1 MNFYATFCLAV
12 FIWICVPAVKGSPHS
27 LGVLFVSSSQ
37 HNSIEALDGAQEAI
51 KDVQSNDLLL
61 EYKLEIIDSKV
72 HMCIVK
78 K

>member
-1 MNFYATFCLAV
+1 MNIYCTICLAV
-12 FIWICVPAVKGSPHS
+12 FILICVSAVKGFPHS
-27 LGVLFVSSSQ
+27 LGVLFVCSSQ
-37 HNSIEALDGAQEAI
+37 HNSTETLDGAQEAL

-61 EYKLEIIDSKV
+61 DYKQEIIDSKV

>member
-1 MNFYATFCLAV
+1 MNFYANICLAV

-27 LGVLFVSSSQ
+27 LGVLFVCSSQ
-37 HNSIEALDGAQEAI
+37 HNSTGGLDGAQEAI

-61 EYKLEIIDSKV
+61 EYKLEIIDLKV

-78 K
+78 Q